1 MSTSGRASSESEVV
15 NGKNC
20 QCFTKSA
27 YHENQQVF
35 DVDPSQYVLCLM
47 QGNNLSL
54 PKYRQKAPVNYL
66 PPATVDHV
74 IHAFG
79 SITSLLRPSTHW
91 QQIQSFPVTSSQWQ
105 SRLPIASA
113 GPSS

>member
-1 MSTSGRASSESEVV
+1 MV

-20 QCFTKSA
+20 HQCFTKSA

-74 IHAFG
+74 IHALVPLQVYFVRQLIG
-79 SITSLLRPSTHW
+79 NRFNLF
-91 QQIQSFPVTSSQWQ
+91 Q
-105 SRLPIASA
+105 
-113 GPSS
+113 